1 MQRPRLRAGRTGKAC
16 SGRGGEKRGKVATS
30 APRYS
35 GQGFSLRGEKG
46 RYVLPPAFRNAIA
59 PTPQAPRVLCLA
71 KHDRWN
77 CLTGFGLSR
86 TASFETSLDRE
97 EERAT
102 RLGRDFD
109 RDLRSMQLWGF
120 ERIPF
125 DASGRFILP
134 DHLADVGKLRDE
146 VFFHGA
152 GEFFTLWSPDQLDA
166 MGEGWEGPQAA
177 CRKLAD
183 DAAKGRRK

>member
-1 MQRPRLRAGRTGKAC
+1 
-16 SGRGGEKRGKVATS
+16 VADG
-30 APRYS
+30 PIGYS
-35 GQGFSLRGEKG
+35 GQGFSLRGEKN
-46 RYVLPPAFRNAIA
+46 RLALPAAFRKAV
-59 PTPQAPRVLCLA
+59 TDSSGGERVLCLA
-71 KHDRWN
+71 KHDRWK

-86 TASFETSLDRE
+86 TNSFETYLDRE

-102 RLGRDFD
+102 RLGRDYD

-120 ERIPF
+120 ERVPF
-125 DASGRFILP
+125 DASGRFIMP

-152 GEFFTLWSPDQLDA
+152 GEFFTLWSPDELYA

-177 CRKLAD
+177 CVKLAN
-183 DAAKGRRK
+183 DAAKGRKK

>member
-1 MQRPRLRAGRTGKAC
+1 
-16 SGRGGEKRGKVATS
+16 VAEG
-30 APRYS
+30 PNGYS
-35 GQGFSLRGEKG
+35 GQGFSLKGEKN
-46 RYVLPPAFRNAIA
+46 RLALPAAFRKAVTDSSA
-59 PTPQAPRVLCLA
+59 GERVLCLA
-71 KHDRWN
+71 KHDRWK

-86 TASFETSLDRE
+86 TASFETALDRE

-152 GEFFTLWSPDQLDA
+152 GEFFTLWGPDELYA